1 MPSRGLAGYK
11 FQPKHNFQAF
21 DTYNKYCILSSCF
34 KRGWGPFFMVP
45 SADSCSTQSHR
56 HWSNRSEGGMH
67 LCLTISRFPAWI
79 PKKTKFISN
88 NKPEGQIEVGKTQ
101 TCNFQSQCE
110 FYLSPFLVEC
120 LLQLYTQLISSGF
133 TPFGEDR
140 KHSFASQIACW
151 VP

>member
-1 MPSRGLAGYK
+1 
-11 FQPKHNFQAF
+11 
-21 DTYNKYCILSSCF
+21 
-34 KRGWGPFFMVP
+34 
-45 SADSCSTQSHR
+45 
-56 HWSNRSEGGMH
+56 MH

-140 KHSFASQIACW
+140 KHSFASQIACEFLRAQTINSHF
-151 VP
+151 PLPSHNSCHKTRQQRGKGKQTNKKTNYQRPTAIHTNSEDNLYITLLQHRAT